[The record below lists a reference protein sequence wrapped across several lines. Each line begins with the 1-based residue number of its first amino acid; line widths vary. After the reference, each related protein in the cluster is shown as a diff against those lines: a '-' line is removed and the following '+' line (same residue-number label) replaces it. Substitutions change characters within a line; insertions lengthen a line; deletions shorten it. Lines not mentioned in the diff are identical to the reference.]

1 MHVTHMTAE
10 ERRLEEARLRTK
22 HWRRW
27 GPYVSERAWGTV
39 REDYSE
45 QGTAWDYFPHD
56 HARSRAYRWNEDGLA
71 GICDRHQRICFA
83 LALWNGRDP
92 ILKERL
98 FGLTGSEGNHG
109 EDVKEYYFY
118 LDSTP
123 THSYMRF
130 LYKYPQAAFPYAQ
143 LVEENRRRGRQAPE
157 FELID
162 TGVFDDDRYFDV
174 EVEYSKADVDDMLV
188 RIHVTNHG
196 PEAASLEVLPTIWF
210 RNIWSWHT
218 NPQKPGLERAA
229 GLRSAIAMTDPKYG
243 RRWLHCDTS
252 SGAGMNRP
260 ELLFT
265 ENETNTQRLFGY
277 GEDGF
282 VKDAFHRY
290 VIDREA
296 GAVNP
301 AERGT
306 KAAAR
311 YPLTVAAGA
320 TVTLRLRLN
329 DHPPGQD
336 PMFGTEFDGLVERR
350 KIEADEFYD
359 TILPD
364 TLSEDAARVARQA
377 FAGLLWSKQ
386 YYHYVVKDWLE
397 GDSGQPVP
405 PLGRSRGRNHEW
417 THVYNSDI
425 LLMPDKWE
433 YPWFAAWDL
442 AFHAVAMAPIDPEF
456 AKDQLRLLLREWY
469 MHPNGQLPAYEW
481 AFADV
486 NPPVHAWA
494 ALRVYETERRHT
506 GIGDLKFLEAVFHKL
521 LLNFTWWVNRKDAE
535 GMNIFQGGFLGLDN
549 IGVFDRSAPLPTGG
563 HLEQSD
569 GTSWMAMYSLN
580 MLAIAMELARHDHAY
595 EDVASKFW
603 EHFLNIAHAMSGGR
617 QHGGEGHD
625 LWNDDDGFFYDV
637 LHTADDG
644 RIPLKVRS
652 LVGLIPLLAVETL
665 DAESLD
671 RYDAF
676 RRRMEW
682 FIEHRPDLT
691 SNVACMHTPGH
702 GDRRLLSI
710 VDRDRLRRVLSVM
723 LDEREFLSPHG
734 IRAISRIHR
743 EQPYCFTASGREY
756 RVMYE
761 PAESTSGLFGGNSNW
776 RGPIWYPINVLLIEA
791 LRTFDRYY
799 HDSFTV
805 ECPTGSGRLMT
816 LGQVA
821 DELARRLSSVFLDD
835 AGGRRPVFGAVER
848 FQADPNWH
856 DLIPFHE
863 YFNGDTGAGVG
874 ASHQT
879 GWTALVARL
888 LQESGEFDESHRRNS
903 RATRKRAPRR
913 ADEAITV

>member
-1 MHVTHMTAE
+1 
-10 ERRLEEARLRTK
+10 
-22 HWRRW
+22 
-27 GPYVSERAWGTV
+27 
-39 REDYSE
+39 
-45 QGTAWDYFPHD
+45 
-56 HARSRAYRWNEDGLA
+56 
-71 GICDRHQRICFA
+71 
-83 LALWNGRDP
+83 
-92 ILKERL
+92 
-98 FGLTGSEGNHG
+98 
-109 EDVKEYYFY
+109 
-118 LDSTP
+118 
-123 THSYMRF
+123 
-130 LYKYPQAAFPYAQ
+130 
-143 LVEENRRRGRQAPE
+143 
-157 FELID
+157 
-162 TGVFDDDRYFDV
+162 
-174 EVEYSKADVDDMLV
+174 
-188 RIHVTNHG
+188 
-196 PEAASLEVLPTIWF
+196 
-210 RNIWSWHT
+210 
-218 NPQKPGLERAA
+218 
-229 GLRSAIAMTDPKYG
+229 
-243 RRWLHCDTS
+243 
-252 SGAGMNRP
+252 
-260 ELLFT
+260 
-265 ENETNTQRLFGY
+265 
-277 GEDGF
+277 
-282 VKDAFHRY
+282 
-290 VIDREA
+290 
-296 GAVNP
+296 
-301 AERGT
+301 
-306 KAAAR
+306 
-311 YPLTVAAGA
+311 
-320 TVTLRLRLN
+320 
-329 DHPPGQD
+329 
-336 PMFGTEFDGLVERR
+336 
-350 KIEADEFYD
+350 
-359 TILPD
+359 
-364 TLSEDAARVARQA
+364 LSEDAARVARQA

-397 GDSGQPVP
+397 GDSAQPAP
-405 PLGRSRGRNHEW
+405 PPGRSRGRNHEW

-494 ALRVYETERRHT
+494 ALRVYETERQRNGT
-506 GIGDLKFLEAVFHKL
+506 GDLKFLEAVFHKL

-644 RIPLKVRS
+644 RFPLKVRS

-743 EQPYCFTASGREY
+743 DQPYCFTASGREY

-761 PAESTSGLFGGNSNW
+761 PAESASGLFGGNSNW

-821 DELARRLSSVFLDD
+821 DELSRRLSSVFLND
-835 AGGRRPVFGAVER
+835 AGGRRPVFGVVER

-888 LQESGEFDESHRRNS
+888 LQESGESDESHRRNS

-913 ADEAITV
+913 ADEAVTV